1 VRLLRRRRGRH
12 ELGAAVRD
20 LPVGAL
26 GWPPV
31 AAFQALPEPLPTPRV
46 ELGFRDGTTA
56 ELAPD
61 SAPARALLAVARVLA
76 RRD

>member
-1 VRLLRRRRGRH
+1 MRLFRRRRGRH
-12 ELGAAVRD
+12 ELGGAVRD

-31 AAFQALPEPLPTPRV
+31 PAFAAVPEPSHPSRV
-46 ELGFRDGTTA
+46 ELGFRDGSTA
-56 ELAPD
+56 ALDPS
-61 SAPARALLAVARVLA
+61 SAQARALLAVAQVLT